1 MNTIVI
7 FINLF
12 FMIQKSL
19 LDLGVSIMVINDYNF
34 KSKDFF
40 VCFVKLRF
48 LNLSIMADLLLQQAG
63 SLIVLLGL

>member
-1 MNTIVI
+1 MNIIVI

-34 KSKDFF
+34 KSKDFLF
-40 VCFVKLRF
+40 VL
-48 LNLSIMADLLLQQAG
+48 
-63 SLIVLLGL
+63 